1 MMSGM
6 FLWEQ
11 VANGIVAG
19 AMYALMAMG
28 LALIWG
34 TMRVLNF
41 AHGEFF
47 MLGAFLALTALHV
60 LGLPLLPSIAVA
72 VLAVVVIAML
82 LHRCTVNVLAGR
94 PGFDFG
100 TIAITLGL
108 SIVLQDSALLI
119 WGERFREMPYFL
131 EGVTRTFGVRLPM
144 QRVLIVVVA
153 IVSVALL
160 ALFLRYTRFG
170 VALRAVASDPEAAAA
185 CGIDTARVHVV
196 TFGIAAGLAALG
208 GIMLAPIMAVNPW
221 MGIPLLLKAF
231 VVVVLGGLGSL
242 PGAVIGGFLLGIIE
256 ALGVA
261 VFSSEWREVVAFA
274 VLIVVLWVRP
284 HGLFGTKAREA

>member
-1 MMSGM
+1 MISGM

-11 VANGIVAG
+11 VVNGIVAG
-19 AMYALMAMG
+19 AMYALMALG

-47 MLGAFLALTALHV
+47 MLGGFLVLSAVHL
-60 LGLPLLPSIAVA
+60 LGLPLLPSIAFA
-72 VLAVVVIAML
+72 VLGAALIAML
-82 LHRCTVNVLAGR
+82 LQRYTVQPLAGR

-100 TIAITLGL
+100 TIAVTLGL

-119 WGERFREMPYFL
+119 WGERFREMPYFI
-131 EGVTRTFGVRLPM
+131 EGVAKIFGVRLPM
-144 QRVLIVVVA
+144 QRVLIVVVVIA
-153 IVSVALL
+153 CVILL
-160 ALFLRYTRFG
+160 TLLLRFTRFG
-170 VALRAVASDPEAAAA
+170 VALRAVASDSEAASA
-185 CGIDTARVHVV
+185 CGINTARVHLL

-208 GIMLAPIMAVNPW
+208 GVMLAPIMAVNPW

-242 PGAVIGGFLLGIIE
+242 PGAVIGGFMLGIIE

-261 VFSSEWREVVAFA
+261 LFSSEWREVVAFG

-284 HGLFGTKAREA
+284 HGLFGAKAREA